1 MKLDSNKRRRFLTQC
16 LATSGMLAIG
26 PNLWG
31 SVGGS
36 PRPAASGGG
45 YRSLPFTPRNYGPLL
60 PADENGV
67 RLPEG
72 FTSRIV
78 ARAFQQV
85 PNSNY
90 AWHQFPD
97 GGATYATGDGGW
109 IYVSNSEIPVL
120 PIGGVGALRFNA
132 DGDIIDAYSILGGT
146 RMNCA
151 GGPTP
156 WGTWLSCEEVPDGLV
171 YECDPTGTNLA
182 VQRPAMGTFQHE
194 AAAVDPVHRTV
205 YLTEDV
211 DDGGFYRFTPDT
223 FGDLSSGLLEIA
235 ELQWKGEIAD
245 VVWHEVPTPN
255 PLLPLQTPT
264 RNQVPESSAFDGGEG
279 AWYSRGFVYFT
290 TKGDNRI
297 WALNT
302 FNQTIEIVYD
312 DDTHPNPI
320 LTGVDNVT
328 VGPLGNV
335 MVAEDG
341 GDLQIV
347 ALSPAGETFP
357 VMQVVNGPDN
367 HDQSEITG
375 PAFSPDGRR
384 LYFSSQRAN
393 GNGITYEI
401 TGPFNDTLFQDS
413 FESAP
418 IR

>member
-1 MKLDSNKRRRFLTQC
+1 MKADSNKRRRFLTQC
-16 LATSGMLAIG
+16 LATSGMLAVG

-36 PRPAASGGG
+36 PRSAAPGGG
-45 YRSLPFTPRNYGPLL
+45 YRSLPFTPRSYGPLL
-60 PADENGV
+60 EPDENNV

-72 FTSRIV
+72 FTSRIL
-78 ARAFQQV
+78 ARAGERPV
-85 PNSNY
+85 DSSPY
-90 AWHQFPD
+90 LWHTFPD

-109 IYVSNSEIPVL
+109 IYVSNSEIPGGL
-120 PIGGVGALRFNA
+120 GGVGALRFDNQ
-132 DGDIIDAYSILGGT
+132 GGVVDAYSILNGT
-146 RMNCA
+146 TMNCA

-156 WGTWLSCEEVPDGLV
+156 WGTWLSCEEYEGGLV
-171 YECDPTGTNLA
+171 FECDPGGNALA
-182 VQRPAMGTFQHE
+182 IQRPAMGTFTHE
-194 AAAVDPVHRTV
+194 AAAVDPIHQTV
-205 YLTEDV
+205 YMTEDV
-211 DDGGFYRFTPDT
+211 GDGGFYRFTPDM
-223 FGDLSSGLLEIA
+223 FGNLSGGLLEIA
-235 ELQWKGEIAD
+235 QLQWDPTGQIAN
-245 VVWHEVPTPN
+245 VIWHEVPNPN
-255 PLLPLQTPT
+255 PIPLIQTAT
-264 RNQVPESSAFDGGEG
+264 RYQVPLSTPFNGGEG
-279 AWYSRGFVYFT
+279 AWFGQGFVYFT

-302 FNQTIEIVYD
+302 FAQTIEIVYD

-347 ALSPAGETFP
+347 ALSPTGATFP
-357 VMQVVNGPDN
+357 VMQLVGSE
-367 HDQSEITG
+367 HDGSEITG

-401 TGPFNDTLFQDS
+401 TGPFNDIIHRDG
-413 FESAP
+413 FEESK
-418 IR
+418 IF